1 MLSYEFIITIQIK
14 QKVLFENSKFA
25 AFKTN
30 ITQLLLRNK
39 NGVLYRFRFYQVWN
53 AKHAINVSYF
63 TFDKKGKVRYKS
75 VNLKITMIH
84 KYINDMICIFNTA
97 AITF

>member
-1 MLSYEFIITIQIK
+1 M
-14 QKVLFENSKFA
+14 
-25 AFKTN
+25 KTVKSRHSRQ
-30 ITQLLLRNK
+30 TLRNSCYEIKTAFYIALDFIKSGTQNTQSMFLISHSTK
-39 NGVLYRFRFYQVWN
+39 NE
-53 AKHAINVSYF
+53 
-63 TFDKKGKVRYKS
+63 KVRYKS